1 MANTCP
7 WQPCAFPGLLRG
19 LKRVFVLLQR
29 WCGMRDPG
37 PHSLVGGREGT
48 RKVGEGSDQ
57 ASVSPLKS
65 FKVTWSNFKARLS

>member
-1 MANTCP
+1 MEKAVGGKEAQREAMK
-7 WQPCAFPGLLRG
+7 WIRAGRRG
-19 LKRVFVLLQR
+19 VGEG
-29 WCGMRDPG
+29 CGMRDPG
-37 PHSLVGGREGT
+37 PHSRVGGREGT